1 MRWTATRFARPILGA
16 GIKIVI
22 AYVAGVTLAA
32 SVLSV
37 VIVAL
42 DRIQPSDRR
51 QRGRLMPYLALVWLG
66 GSVVI
71 VAGYLAAWRS
81 VGLIPAMVPIALAV
95 VSFVRV
101 AVQRDS
107 GQQLG
112 LAGTALLFGVGVTLL
127 LLGGE

>member
-1 MRWTATRFARPILGA
+1 M
-16 GIKIVI
+16 I

-112 LAGTALLFGVGVTLL
+112 LAGTGLLFGVGVTLL